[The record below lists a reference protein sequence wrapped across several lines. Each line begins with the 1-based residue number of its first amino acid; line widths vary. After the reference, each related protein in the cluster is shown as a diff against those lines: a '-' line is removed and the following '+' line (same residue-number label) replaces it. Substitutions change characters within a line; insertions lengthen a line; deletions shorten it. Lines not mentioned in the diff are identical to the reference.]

1 MEQVA
6 DRIFEKIHS
15 LNTAQLAEVEQF
27 VESLQ
32 TRQQDQEAARTW
44 LHSSEPAF
52 HAVWSNSEDDA
63 YDAL

>member
-1 MEQVA
+1 MQQQA
-6 DRIFEKIHS
+6 DRISEKIHS
-15 LNTAQLAEVEQF
+15 LDTAQLAEVEQF

-32 TRQQDQEAARTW
+32 TRHHDREVAHAL

-52 HAVWSNSEDDA
+52 QAVWSNTEDDA

>member
-1 MEQVA
+1 MEQLA
-6 DRIFEKIHS
+6 DRISEKIHA

-32 TRQQDQEAARTW
+32 TRQHDREVARA
-44 LHSSEPAF
+44 LLQSSEPAF
-52 HAVWSNSEDDA
+52 QAVWSNTEDDA